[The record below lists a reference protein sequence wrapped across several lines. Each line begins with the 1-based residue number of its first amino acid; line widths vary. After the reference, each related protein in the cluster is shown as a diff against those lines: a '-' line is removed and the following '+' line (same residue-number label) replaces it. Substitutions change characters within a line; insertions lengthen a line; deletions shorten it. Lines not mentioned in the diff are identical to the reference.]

1 MALPINIEDLLPQGR
16 KMVERVGTLI
26 EIGCTS
32 KKEGFEL
39 KWIYGEKD
47 KDNGRLNCIWF

>member
-1 MALPINIEDLLPQGR
+1 MQTKCFDKNMALPINIEDLLPQGR

-39 KWIYGEKD
+39 KWIYG
-47 KDNGRLNCIWF
+47 